1 MKTQGNQIAGSVIP
15 WPCVFTPAGGGAHQ
29 GGDED
34 IEPQLIRVAFS
45 AKTQCRTPCY
55 HTPCIGLDSPSIP
68 LARDTYTSSTMR
80 NGLP

>member
-1 MKTQGNQIAGSVIP
+1 MSVRDGFYRTPRRGLRGTREIMKTQGNQIAGSVIP

-45 AKTQCRTPCY
+45 AKTEC
-55 HTPCIGLDSPSIP
+55 
-68 LARDTYTSSTMR
+68 
-80 NGLP
+80 